1 MEYDVQQQPVF
12 VDSTS
17 VTNLLSGVLSGALEL
32 VCSYLVTLVPYSIFA
47 QLKYEALATLE
58 TLNTS
63 DSEDSFA
70 EVFLKDQRSLP
81 TRFDSILRFVFL
93 FLPKLDS
100 ALSPFTA

>member
-17 VTNLLSGVLSGALEL
+17 VANILSGLLGGALEL
-32 VCSYLVTLVPYSIFA
+32 VCSNLVTLVPYSIFA
-47 QLKYEALATLE
+47 QLRYEALATLE
-58 TLNTS
+58 TLNAS

-81 TRFDSILRFVFL
+81 TRFDSILRFAFP
-93 FLPKLDS
+93 FLPKLD
-100 ALSPFTA
+100 PG